1 MKTSVE
7 KLIENLQEHIPD
19 YQNHFIV
26 EWLSQ
31 AECQFD
37 AKLKETERKG
47 LILIKNKSK
56 RQIGAEFFGNTLA
69 EKQVNMFFNMIN
81 WHYGYIDKDN
91 QFIANLNYEND
102 YRGSV
107 FG

>member
-1 MKTSVE
+1 MKNYVE
-7 KLIENLQEHIPD
+7 KLIENLQEHIPNF
-19 YQNHFIV
+19 QNHFII

-37 AKLKETERKG
+37 AKLKETSKG
-47 LILIKNKSK
+47 LILKKNKSK
-56 RQIGAEFFGNTLA
+56 RHIGAEFFGNTLA
-69 EKQVNMFFNMIN
+69 EKQVNMFHNMIN
-81 WHYGYIDKDN
+81 WHYGYIDTDN

-102 YRGSV
+102 YRGAV